1 MRYGVNVRISLTE
14 DFSSHSKSN
23 LMGSRMLMA
32 VPVMIDGRGDPIS
45 LILWVLINCQ
55 DAPVVYLL
63 VIIQV
68 GSSGNPIAGSRLVV
82 VTVLFLL
89 LSC

>member
-1 MRYGVNVRISLTE
+1 
-14 DFSSHSKSN
+14 
-23 LMGSRMLMA
+23 MGRRMFMA
-32 VPVMIDGRGDPIS
+32 VPVINGRDYPIS

-68 GSSGNPIAGSRLVV
+68 GSSGNPIAGSCLVV
-82 VTVLFLL
+82 GTILFILL
-89 LSC
+89 LRFLVVMILLR

>member
-1 MRYGVNVRISLTE
+1 MVVFCNNMVGGRR
-14 DFSSHSKSN
+14 F
-23 LMGSRMLMA
+23 
-32 VPVMIDGRGDPIS
+32 MIFLFIIG
-45 LILWVLINCQ
+45 CE

-82 VTVLFLL
+82 VMILFLL
-89 LSC
+89 LSR